1 MLFRTVTNLL
11 KAPLSYTINNASL
24 IQKSSFHTSCI
35 LNRRGDRNEMLS
47 SLPVK
52 DEGTAGEKGVH
63 IDTLITEKA
72 KLFPDATTAKTLF
85 NGVPFDQIEICN
97 IRTTPNNTV
106 MSITNAKG
114 VIQLTRSCGMEG
126 FKNTRKGT
134 NIAAQATAIGMSTRA
149 LARGIK
155 QVRVRISGLGP
166 GRMSSIKGLQMGGLD
181 IVSITDATRVSWNPP
196 RPRKQK
202 KL

>member
-11 KAPLSYTINNASL
+11 KAPLSYTINNANL
-24 IQKSSFHTSCI
+24 IQKSPFHTSCI

-63 IDTLITEKA
+63 IDTLITEWVIFVKNICLYSFFNFNRFRKA

-114 VIQLTRSCGMEG
+114 M
-126 FKNTRKGT
+126 
-134 NIAAQATAIGMSTRA
+134 
-149 LARGIK
+149 
-155 QVRVRISGLGP
+155 
-166 GRMSSIKGLQMGGLD
+166 
-181 IVSITDATRVSWNPP
+181 
-196 RPRKQK
+196 
-202 KL
+202 